1 MFVCWNKLF
10 TPTCLSGRNI
20 ICLLFFLP
28 KANVD
33 VIVVYMHWGKEVFLQ
48 PQPYQIH
55 ITKHLVSL
63 GVQVIIGSHPHVLQP
78 HCIQGNKL
86 IAYSL
91 GNFLFPPSR
100 TPGGNNPVRVHPVFL
115 KTKAKP
121 YRTKLT
127 RFSHISF
134 MFSI

>member
-1 MFVCWNKLF
+1 
-10 TPTCLSGRNI
+10 
-20 ICLLFFLP
+20 
-28 KANVD
+28 
-33 VIVVYMHWGKEVFLQ
+33 MHWGKELFLQ
-48 PQPYQIH
+48 PQSYQIH

-115 KTKAKP
+115 KTKAKT
-121 YRTKLT
+121 YRTKIGAIWQYFVDVFNEKSLFCLLAQGMVAASLAL
-127 RFSHISF
+127 RHSLAI
-134 MFSI
+134 